1 MTANQI
7 VFTPLL
13 SPVWLGLLAGITL
26 LALAPALIRGAAGA
40 WSRAVGFL
48 VLLGILA
55 GPHWLAAATRPL
67 PDIALLLIDHSQSMS
82 INGRAAMAD
91 RAAAA
96 LAASAGKIDLRT
108 VDIAPADS
116 GGTALFAALHE
127 ALTTIPLN
135 QLAGVVAITDG
146 EISDPLTKPLAIPFS
161 ALLVAKGE
169 ETDRELRLLDAPAYG
184 LVGQTVPFRFVVLDH
199 GTADHGGL
207 AEVTIS
213 TDGATI
219 VDQKIVVGQPFMVD
233 LPVRHAGPTVVE
245 AAVAAL
251 PGEVSLI
258 NDQAAFTLNGIHR
271 RLNVLLISGSPD
283 PGERT
288 WRLLLKSDP
297 AIQLVHFTILRTP
310 GETID
315 ADPQDL
321 ALVPF
326 PVHQLFDTDI
336 AKFDLI
342 ILDRFDTAGL
352 LPPEYLANIATYVQN
367 GGALLA
373 EVGPE
378 FAGPDS
384 LAFTPLGAI
393 LPAQPADPHALIQQF
408 SPSVTP
414 LGARHPVT
422 APFAGASLA
431 PWYRMEITTRTSGD
445 VLMTGANNAPLLI
458 LGAAGH
464 GRVGM
469 LLSDQFWLWTR
480 GGAHAGPA
488 LPLLRRIVHFLLREP
503 ALEPESLTSTIA
515 GGTLEIDRQ
524 TLSPTNPG
532 NATVTG
538 PDGTTVVVALR
549 QSAPGHYEA
558 AVPASG
564 SGVWKIADA
573 GLTAYATTPVSNAV
587 EYQDLA
593 ATAQCLRPIAR
604 GIVWLGR
611 SPVPPLTAL
620 LQSRHAT
627 QVTGTRDI
635 SLLPPLPT
643 VLFAL
648 ALLAVAWW
656 RESR

>member
-1 MTANQI
+1 
-7 VFTPLL
+7 
-13 SPVWLGLLAGITL
+13 
-26 LALAPALIRGAAGA
+26 
-40 WSRAVGFL
+40 
-48 VLLGILA
+48 
-55 GPHWLAAATRPL
+55 
-67 PDIALLLIDHSQSMS
+67 
-82 INGRAAMAD
+82 
-91 RAAAA
+91 
-96 LAASAGKIDLRT
+96 
-108 VDIAPADS
+108 
-116 GGTALFAALHE
+116 
-127 ALTTIPLN
+127 
-135 QLAGVVAITDG
+135 
-146 EISDPLTKPLAIPFS
+146 
-161 ALLVAKGE
+161 
-169 ETDRELRLLDAPAYG
+169 
-184 LVGQTVPFRFVVLDH
+184 
-199 GTADHGGL
+199 
-207 AEVTIS
+207 
-213 TDGATI
+213 
-219 VDQKIVVGQPFMVD
+219 
-233 LPVRHAGPTVVE
+233 
-245 AAVAAL
+245 
-251 PGEVSLI
+251 
-258 NDQAAFTLNGIHR
+258 
-271 RLNVLLISGSPD
+271 
-283 PGERT
+283 
-288 WRLLLKSDP
+288 
-297 AIQLVHFTILRTP
+297 
-310 GETID
+310 
-315 ADPQDL
+315 
-321 ALVPF
+321 
-326 PVHQLFDTDI
+326 
-336 AKFDLI
+336 
-342 ILDRFDTAGL
+342 
-352 LPPEYLANIATYVQN
+352 
-367 GGALLA
+367 
-373 EVGPE
+373 
-378 FAGPDS
+378 
-384 LAFTPLGAI
+384 
-393 LPAQPADPHALIQQF
+393 
-408 SPSVTP
+408 
-414 LGARHPVT
+414 
-422 APFAGASLA
+422 
-431 PWYRMEITTRTSGD
+431 MEITTRTSGD

-627 QVTGTRDI
+627 QVTGTLDI